1 MHLILYQEVNL
12 MTKIRC
18 FGNKPNQEFYTQY
31 HDNEWGIPVHNDQK
45 LFEMLILEGAQAG
58 LSWETILKRRQG
70 YRDAFYNFDVKIVAH
85 MTMEELDKQL
95 LNENIIR
102 NKLKVYGVRK
112 NARIF
117 LAIQKEFGSFD
128 KYLWAFVNNKTI
140 VNRPTGFKEVPAT
153 TAISDALS
161 KDLKKRGMTF
171 VGSTII
177 YAFMQ
182 AVGMVDDH
190 LTTCW
195 KNQ

>member
-1 MHLILYQEVNL
+1 
-12 MTKIRC
+12 
-18 FGNKPNQEFYTQY
+18 
-31 HDNEWGIPVHNDQK
+31 
-45 LFEMLILEGAQAG
+45 
-58 LSWETILKRRQG
+58 
-70 YRDAFYNFDVKIVAH
+70 

-117 LAIQKEFGSFD
+117 LTIQKEFGSFD

-140 VNRPTGFKEVPAT
+140 INKPQSFKEVAAS

-171 VGSTII
+171 VGSTIM

-182 AVGMVDDH
+182 AIGMIDDH
-190 LTTCW
+190 LTSCW
-195 KNQ
+195 KNKK